1 MMNPSLDQLETP
13 TLLLDEARM
22 MRNIERMRAQMQRL
36 GVGFR
41 PHVKTNKCL
50 EVSRRLMTSATGPIT
65 VSTLL
70 EADQF
75 AAAGVK
81 DILYAVCIAP
91 NKLDH
96 VLRLQAQGVRM
107 SIILD
112 SLEAAQAVIE
122 KSRASAQP
130 FEVLIEIDCDGH
142 RSGVK
147 PEAAEL
153 LEIGRLLQS
162 AGLPPKGVMTH
173 AGESYNCT
181 GPKALQ
187 AMAEQERAAVV
198 RAATRLREL
207 GMACP
212 VVSLGSTPTALSAE
226 NLQGVTEVRA
236 GVYVFF
242 DLVMAGIGVC
252 AVDDIALS
260 VLATVIGHQPEK
272 GWTILDAGWMAMSR
286 DRGTQKQPLDQGYG
300 LVCDL
305 QGQPLDDFI
314 LVGANQEHGI
324 MASRSG
330 RTSGLRH
337 LPVGSQVR
345 ILPNHACPTA
355 AAYDHYKVID
365 SQQRVSAHWPRFN
378 GW

>member
-1 MMNPSLDQLETP
+1 MNPSLDQLETP

-22 MRNIERMRAQMQRL
+22 MRNIERMRAQMQRF
-36 GVGFR
+36 GVVLR

-50 EVSRRLMTSATGPIT
+50 EVSRRLMSTPQGPIT

-70 EADQF
+70 EAEQF
-75 AAAGVK
+75 AAAGVT

-96 VLRLQAQGVRM
+96 VLRLQAQGVRL

-112 SLEAAQAVIE
+112 SQEAAQAVVG
-122 KSRASAQP
+122 KAKASGQS

-153 LEIGRLLQS
+153 LDIGRVLQ
-162 AGLPPKGVMTH
+162 AGGLPPRGVMTH

-181 GPKALQ
+181 SVQALR

-198 RAATRLREL
+198 RAASRLREA

-212 VVSLGSTPTALSAE
+212 VVSVGSTPTALFAQQ
-226 NLQGVTEVRA
+226 LDGVTEVRA

-252 AVDDIALS
+252 EVEDIAIS

-286 DRGTQKQPLDQGYG
+286 DRGTQKQALDQGYG

-305 QGQPLDDFI
+305 QGRPLDDFI

-355 AAYDHYKVID
+355 AAYDHYKVLD
-365 SQQRVSAHWPRFN
+365 GQQRVSARWPRFN

>member
-1 MMNPSLDQLETP
+1 MNPSLDQIETP

-22 MRNIERMRAQMQRL
+22 MRNIERMRAQMQRF
-36 GVGFR
+36 GVVLR

-50 EVSRRLMTSATGPIT
+50 EVSRRLMSTPQGPIT

-70 EADQF
+70 EAEQF
-75 AAAGVK
+75 AAAGVT

-96 VLRLQAQGVRM
+96 VLRLQAQGVRL

-112 SLEAAQAVIE
+112 SQEAAQAVVD
-122 KSRASAQP
+122 KAKASGQS

-153 LEIGRLLQS
+153 LDIGRVLQ
-162 AGLPPKGVMTH
+162 AGGLPPRGVMTH

-181 GPKALQ
+181 SVQALR

-198 RAATRLREL
+198 RAASRLREA

-212 VVSLGSTPTALSAE
+212 VVSVGSTPTALFAQQ
-226 NLQGVTEVRA
+226 LDGVTEVRA

-252 AVDDIALS
+252 EVEDIAIS

-286 DRGTQKQPLDQGYG
+286 DRGTQKQALDQGYG

-305 QGQPLDDFI
+305 QGRPLDDFI

-330 RTSGLRH
+330 RTNGLRH

-355 AAYDHYKVID
+355 AAYDHYKVLD
-365 SQQRVSAHWPRFN
+365 GQQRVSARWPRFN